1 MNRRF
6 QLPNAFLVSVMTALA
21 CTAKPEF
28 TGRVTVLTYDAD
40 DPTYLTGEISSVI
53 RQANADVV
61 CVQEARS
68 AWCREF
74 RRQFR
79 EEYPQKLFV
88 NKWLDFGFGKQP
100 AFFSKYAL
108 RAVQYVPSVEN
119 GSPNSWIVEADT
131 PAGPVQIA
139 NVRLSGAALEMDA
152 VLTAMKPDVPTIIAG
167 EFNSQRDAA
176 VGRAVEKG
184 YIDALPRF
192 DAKTPTWRVRQLLV
206 HVAREQRDHILCSS
220 HFEPVSACVLSTDK
234 SDHSPVVAELK
245 LTETAASMTERTP

>member
-1 MNRRF
+1 MNRR
-6 QLPNAFLVSVMTALA
+6 LPLLIACLIAFATLLC

-40 DPTYLTGEISSVI
+40 DPTYLTGELSSII
-53 RQANADVV
+53 RLANADVV
-61 CVQEARS
+61 CVQEARGE
-68 AWCREF
+68 WCREF

-79 EEYPQKLFV
+79 EEYPETLFV
-88 NKWLDFGFGKQP
+88 NTWLDFGFGKQP

-108 RAVQYVPSVEN
+108 RAVQYVPPVEN
-119 GSPNSWIVEADT
+119 GSSNSWIVEADT

-139 NVRLSGAALEMDA
+139 NVRLSGVAQEMDA
-152 VLTAMKPDVPTIIAG
+152 VLNALKPGVPTIIAG

-184 YIDALPRF
+184 FIDTLPRF
-192 DAKTPTWRVRQLLV
+192 DAKTPTWRVRQLVL
-206 HVAREQRDHILCSS
+206 VARAQRDHILCTS
-220 HFEPVSACVLSTDK
+220 HFEPVSARVLSTDK

-245 LTETAASMTERTP
+245 LAESATSKPERVP